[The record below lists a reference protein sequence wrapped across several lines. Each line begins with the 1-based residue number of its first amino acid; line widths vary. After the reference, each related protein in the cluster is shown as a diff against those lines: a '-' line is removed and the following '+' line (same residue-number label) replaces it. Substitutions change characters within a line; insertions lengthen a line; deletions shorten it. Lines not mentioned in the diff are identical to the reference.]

1 MILTYKQT
9 ELFYTSKGIG
19 NPLVFLHGFLES
31 SKIWE
36 PFIDELSMKRQVICI
51 DLPGHGQ
58 SGNLNPVHTMELFA
72 DAVHVILQHLKVKKI
87 SLVGHSM
94 GGYVSLAFC
103 EKFPDLMQSLVLLN
117 SSPVPDSE
125 EKKINRDKA
134 IALMRKNKKA
144 FIKMAI
150 SNLVAQESNFKF
162 ENEMNELIKDALFF
176 SEEGIASALKGMK
189 IRTNKTEVLRA
200 FQGPKYIVASKQ
212 DPIINYSE
220 IQVIAQN
227 CDCTFK
233 SLPDGHLSFLENR
246 SDVFEFMHLID

>member
-36 PFIDELSMKRQVICI
+36 PFIDELSKKRQVICI
-51 DLPGHGQ
+51 DLPGHGK

-72 DAVHVILQHLKVKKI
+72 DAVHAILQHLKVEKI

-103 EKFPDLMQSLVLLN
+103 EKFPDLMESLVLLN
-117 SSPVPDSE
+117 SSPAPDSE

-134 IALMRKNKKA
+134 IALVRKNKKA
-144 FIKMAI
+144 FVKMAV
-150 SNLVAQESNFKF
+150 SNLVTKESNLKF
-162 ENEMNELIKDALFF
+162 ENEMNELIKDALSF
-176 SEEGIASALKGMK
+176 SEDGIISALRGMK
-189 IRTNKTEVLRA
+189 IRTNKNEVLKT
-200 FQGPKYIVASKQ
+200 FKGPKHIVASKR
-212 DPIINYSE
+212 DPVINYEE
-220 IQVIAQN
+220 IQLIAKESG
-227 CDCTFK
+227 CSLKT
-233 SLPDGHLSFLENR
+233 LPDGHLSFLENR
-246 SDVFEFMHLID
+246 DEVFEFMHFIE

>member
-36 PFIDELSMKRQVICI
+36 PFIDELSKKRQVICI
-51 DLPGHGQ
+51 DLPGHGK
-58 SGNLNPVHTMELFA
+58 SGILNPVHTMELLA
-72 DAVHVILQHLKVKKI
+72 DAVLVILQHLKVEKI

-103 EKFPDLMQSLVLLN
+103 DKFPDLTKSLVLLN
-117 SSPVPDSE
+117 STPAPDSE

-134 IALMRKNKKA
+134 IALVRKNKKA
-144 FIKMAI
+144 FVKMAV
-150 SNLVAQESNFKF
+150 SNLVTKESNLKF
-162 ENEMNELIKDALFF
+162 ENEINELIKDALSF
-176 SEEGIASALKGMK
+176 SGEGIISTLEGMK
-189 IRTNKTEVLRA
+189 IRTNKIKVLNA
-200 FQGPKYIVASKQ
+200 FQGTKIIVASKQ
-212 DPIINYSE
+212 DPVINYVE
-220 IQVIAQN
+220 IQMVAKK
-227 CDCTFK
+227 CGCAFK

-246 SDVFEFMHLID
+246 DEVFKFLHLID

>member
-36 PFIDELSMKRQVICI
+36 PFIDELSKKRQVICI
-51 DLPGHGQ
+51 DLPGHGK

-72 DAVHVILQHLKVKKI
+72 DAVHFILQHLKVKKV
-87 SLVGHSM
+87 SFVGHSM

-103 EKFPDLMQSLVLLN
+103 EKFPILSESLVLLN
-117 SSPVPDSE
+117 SSPAPDSK

-134 IALMRKNKKA
+134 IALVRKNKKA
-144 FIKMAI
+144 FVKMAV
-150 SNLVAQESNFKF
+150 SNLVTKESNLKF
-162 ENEMNELIKDALFF
+162 ENEMNELTKDALSF
-176 SEEGIASALKGMK
+176 SEDGIISALKGMK
-189 IRTNKTEVLRA
+189 IRTNKTEVLKA

-212 DPIINYSE
+212 DPVINYIE
-220 IQVIAQN
+220 IQMVAQK
-227 CDCTFK
+227 CDCVLQ

-246 SDVFEFMHLID
+246 ADVYEFLHFID